1 MRIAIVHER
10 LITFAGSEQV
20 LEQLLQLFPQAELF
34 SLLEYLPAV
43 DRSRIQH
50 KSVHTS
56 FLQRLPLAKQHYR
69 RYLPLMP
76 LAIEQLD
83 LSGYDLVISSSNAV
97 AKGVITGPDQLHI
110 CYCHSPI
117 RYAWDLQH
125 QYLQES
131 GLDRGVAGAL
141 ARLVLHW
148 IRIWDAHT
156 ANGVDVFVAN
166 SQFIARRIWKCYRRP
181 STVIYPPVHVDQF
194 TVGTEKEDYFLTV
207 SRLVPYK
214 RVDLIV
220 EAFSQRP
227 DLRLVVIGE
236 GPERGRIQAK
246 AGANIEFLG
255 YQSQEVVRTYMQ
267 RARAFVFAAQEDFGI
282 VSIEAQACGTPVIAY
297 GRGGSTETVI
307 PGETGLWF
315 PDQTAASLLEA
326 LKVFETTPLPFSVT
340 TLRQHAEQFAVPRF
354 REQLLNLVDQS
365 WREFSGTP
373 LPHQAHP
380 ATPTPMGAV
389 SKTTDQI

>member
-10 LITFAGSEQV
+10 LITYAGSEQV
-20 LEQLLQLFPQAELF
+20 LEQILQLFPQADLF
-34 SLLEYLPAV
+34 SLLDFLADAYRPC
-43 DRSRIQH
+43 IQH

-56 FLQRLPLAKQHYR
+56 FLQRLPLAKQRYR
-69 RYLPLMP
+69 SYLPLMP

-131 GLDRGVAGAL
+131 GLDRGIAGAL

-166 SQFIARRIWKCYRRP
+166 SEFIARRIWKCYRRQ

-255 YQSQEVVRTYMQ
+255 YQPQEVVRTYMQ
-267 RARAFVFAAQEDFGI
+267 RARAFIFAAQEDFGI
-282 VSIEAQACGTPVIAY
+282 VCVEAQACGTPVIAY

-315 PDQTAASLLEA
+315 PEQTAASLLDT
-326 LKVFETTPLPFSVT
+326 LKIFETAPLPFAVS

-354 REQLLNLVDQS
+354 RQQLLDLIDQS
-365 WREFSGTP
+365 WREFAGTP
-373 LPHQAHP
+373 LPCAVDPVTP
-380 ATPTPMGAV
+380 ASIAAV
-389 SKTTDQI
+389 IGVTNQP